1 MTDTSPARGRPR
13 SEARHGEILWAAA
26 QLFARR
32 GVAATPTRDI
42 AAAAQTTE
50 RTLFKHF
57 GSKDGLVRAVVE
69 EAVLAHLAPTSLA
82 ALRGAIDAFGGDLQA
97 WHRALLAARL
107 QALSVAPELTRLLVA
122 EMLRD
127 PELLGRFGA
136 QWRDAVWLPLLQL
149 FRQLQQEG
157 RMRRDIAAAQLVRQF
172 LSLNLGFL
180 LGRLLL
186 APDLGWDEPAEM
198 AALAAG
204 FASACAP
211 PR

>member
-1 MTDTSPARGRPR
+1 M
-13 SEARHGEILWAAA
+13 LWAAA

-32 GVAATPTRDI
+32 GVAATTTRDI

-57 GSKDGLVRAVVE
+57 GNKEGLVRAVVE

-82 ALRGAIDAFGGDLQA
+82 ALKGAIDAFGGDLQA

-107 QALSVAPELTRLLVA
+107 QALSAAPELTRLLLA
-122 EMLRD
+122 EILRD
-127 PELLGRFGA
+127 EELLGRFAA
-136 QWRDAVWLPLLQL
+136 QWREAVWLPLLQL
-149 FRQLQQEG
+149 FRLLQQEG
-157 RMRRDIAAAQLVRQF
+157 RMRRDITAARLVRQF

-186 APDLGWDEPAEM
+186 APALSWDEPGEM

-204 FASACAP
+204 FAAACAP